1 MSGFFYL
8 IFILFSV
15 TVKFTLLKCTIT
27 KSVWSNV
34 HSVQC
39 MFAKNVM
46 FLIFSHHIVAINH
59 SFLFISSG
67 IPWYEWTTVSFL
79 IHLLLDIWAVSSLEL
94 LCIKIT
100 FWPHLAA
107 CGDLVPRPGIK
118 PTPPALEAWSL
129 NHWTTREVPF
139 ISFCPPPPKKN
150 VSLDF
155 PGGAMDKN
163 SLASAGDTGSI
174 SGVGR
179 FRMPNSN
186 CGLTTE
192 PVL

>member
-27 KSVWSNV
+27 KSVQSNV

-79 IHLLLDIWAVSSLEL
+79 IHLLLDSWAVSSLEL

-139 ISFCPPPPKKN
+139 ISFCPPPPKKMFPWT
-150 VSLDF
+150 SLVVQWIRIHL
-155 PGGAMDKN
+155 PVQGTRVQ
-163 SLASAGDTGSI
+163 SLVWEDSACQTAT
-174 SGVGR
+174 VA
-179 FRMPNSN
+179 
-186 CGLTTE
+186 
-192 PVL
+192 